1 MMADLL
7 RALRPQNQTE
17 QKKRGIFMSDSKTAP
32 AVGIHR
38 AKTWEI
44 AFYALNNT
52 STNTYMMMMQYVSY
66 LVGGIMGLGFALVSV
81 LLTVMRVWDGV
92 TDPIIGFIVDKTN
105 GKLGKNR
112 PFIIIGNLIL
122 MACSFILF
130 FIGPHLPDNFALKL
144 VFFIVVYAI
153 YIIGYTCQCV
163 VTKSAQS
170 CMTNDPKQR
179 PTFAIFDSIY
189 NTVILTGLGMLVT
202 MYLVPKYTV
211 GEASGYSNPAM
222 FRELWF
228 ICVAMATIFA
238 ICAIIGIWRKDRPAY
253 YGLGVPQ
260 RIRIRDYWEVLK
272 HNRAIQMLVVAASTD
287 KLFMGVQSNTTIM
300 TVLYGVL
307 FGNIAL
313 QGQMSFIV
321 LIPTVIINFLGIRFI
336 ASRMGQKTALLFGTY
351 GAIATSVLMFCLM
364 VFGDPSTFSFT
375 NIGFFTIAFCLLW
388 ILQKGFS
395 GISGNIV
402 IPMTAD
408 CADYETYR
416 SGKYVPG
423 LMGTLFSFV
432 DKVIS
437 SLASTIVAL
446 MFATVGYA
454 QAVPDDKSPWSAG
467 LFWVVVIAFTII
479 PIIGWLCNV
488 VAMKFYPLTKEKME
502 EIQGEI
508 AAIKAKNAAEA
519 ANAGE
524 SKETQ

>member
-1 MMADLL
+1 M
-7 RALRPQNQTE
+7 N
-17 QKKRGIFMSDSKTAP
+17 DSKAVP
-32 AVGIHR
+32 AAGMHR

-44 AFYALNNT
+44 GFYALNNT
-52 STNTYMMMMQYVSY
+52 STNTYMMMMMYVSY
-66 LVGGIMGLGFALVSV
+66 LVGGIMGVGFALVSV

-92 TDPIIGFIVDKTN
+92 TDPIIGFMVDKTN
-105 GKLGKNR
+105 GRLGKNR

-122 MACSFILF
+122 MVCSFIMF
-130 FIGPHLPDNFALKL
+130 FVGPQLPENFVLRL
-144 VFFIVVYAI
+144 LFFIVVYAI

-189 NTVILTGLGMLVT
+189 NAVIMTGL
-202 MYLVPKYTV
+202 
-211 GEASGYSNPAM
+211 
-222 FRELWF
+222 
-228 ICVAMATIFA
+228 CVSMATVFA
-238 ICAIIGIWRKDRPAY
+238 ILALIGIWRKDRPEY
-253 YGLGVPQ
+253 FGLGVAQ

-272 HNRAIQMLVVAASTD
+272 NNRAIQMLVVAASTD
-287 KLFMGVQSNTTIM
+287 KLFMSVQSNTTIM
-300 TVLYGVL
+300 AVLYGVL

-313 QGQMSFIV
+313 QGQMSSLV
-321 LIPTVIINFLGIRFI
+321 LIPTVIINFLGIKFI
-336 ASRMGQKTALLFGTY
+336 ASRMGQKKALLFGTY
-351 GAIATSVLMFCLM
+351 GAIGTSVLMFCLM
-364 VFGDPSTFSFT
+364 VWGDPSSFSFT
-375 NIGFFTIAFCLLW
+375 NISFFTIAFCLLW
-388 ILQKGFS
+388 IFQKGFS

-416 SGKYVPG
+416 TGKYVPG

-446 MFATVGYA
+446 MFALVGYA
-454 QAVPDDKSPWSAG
+454 QEVPTDKSPWSEG
-467 LFWVVVIAFTII
+467 LFWVVVIAFTIV

-502 EIQGEI
+502 EIQEKI
-508 AAIKAKNAAEA
+508 AEIKAKNLAENEAAAAAEA
-519 ANAGE
+519 VEAE
-524 SKETQ
+524 LL

>member
-1 MMADLL
+1 M
-7 RALRPQNQTE
+7 N
-17 QKKRGIFMSDSKTAP
+17 DSKAVP
-32 AVGIHR
+32 AAGMHR

-44 AFYALNNT
+44 GFYALNNT
-52 STNTYMMMMQYVSY
+52 STNTYMMMMMYVSY
-66 LVGGIMGLGFALVSV
+66 LVGGIMGVGFALVSV

-92 TDPIIGFIVDKTN
+92 TDPIIGFMVDKTN
-105 GKLGKNR
+105 GRLGKNR

-122 MACSFILF
+122 MVCSFIMF
-130 FIGPHLPDNFALKL
+130 FVGPQLPENFVLRL
-144 VFFIVVYAI
+144 LFFIVVYAI

-189 NTVILTGLGMLVT
+189 NAVIMTGLGMLVT

-211 GEASGYSNPAM
+211 GEVSGFMNPAM

-228 ICVAMATIFA
+228 ICVSMATVFA
-238 ICAIIGIWRKDRPAY
+238 ILALIGIWRKDRPEY
-253 YGLGVPQ
+253 FGLGVAQ

-272 HNRAIQMLVVAASTD
+272 NNRAIQMLVVAASTD
-287 KLFMGVQSNTTIM
+287 KLFMSVQSNTTIM
-300 TVLYGVL
+300 AVLYGVL

-313 QGQMSFIV
+313 QGQMSSLV
-321 LIPTVIINFLGIRFI
+321 LIPTVIINFLGIKFI
-336 ASRMGQKTALLFGTY
+336 ASRMGQKKALLFGTY
-351 GAIATSVLMFCLM
+351 GAIGTSVLMFCLM
-364 VFGDPSTFSFT
+364 VWGDPSSFSFT
-375 NIGFFTIAFCLLW
+375 NISFFTIAFCLLW
-388 ILQKGFS
+388 IFQKGFS

-416 SGKYVPG
+416 TGKYVPG

-446 MFATVGYA
+446 MFALVGYA
-454 QAVPDDKSPWSAG
+454 QEVPTDKSPWSEG
-467 LFWVVVIAFTII
+467 LFWVVVIAFTIV

-488 VAMKFYPLTKEKME
+488 VAMKLYPMTKEKME
-502 EIQGEI
+502 EIQEKI
-508 AAIKAKNAAEA
+508 AEIKAKNLAENEAAAAAEA
-519 ANAGE
+519 VEAE
-524 SKETQ
+524 LL